1 MKMKIY
7 LIKNISTWMLDELL
21 AFSEY
26 TKFKVVLLRNP
37 PEFYDEDLKKLK
49 NNDIEI
55 IVHPFKYNFILK
67 KLFFII
73 PFFFKNI
80 SKFSFNY
87 NGVIGLKSIIW
98 FLKLDLTLFPTN
110 TSIHA
115 QFATQA
121 SILSLL
127 LKKFRKNNLEYF
139 FTFHAHDIYF
149 DNKWFPLLVNNSHY
163 AFSISEYNVRYI
175 NQKYINLNKEK
186 IIVTK
191 LGVFRPQGINPKNI
205 NNKECFRLGF
215 ISWFVEKKGIF
226 YLLEA
231 IKLLKNYN
239 IELILAGDG
248 PLKQKITQFID
259 KEKLTDIVTYIGKL
273 KDCEKENFF
282 KSLDVFVLPAITV
295 SNDMDGIPVVL
306 MEAISYGLPII
317 STNVSGIPE
326 ICKNN
331 YNGFL
336 IQEKNVNEIVN
347 AITKL
352 YNDKTLIKQFS
363 INSLELSK
371 QYDIEINSKNKIT
384 ILGWN
389 N

>member
-231 IKLLKNYN
+231 MKLLKNYN

>member
-1 MKMKIY
+1 MKIY

-231 IKLLKNYN
+231 MKLLKNYN

>member
-1 MKMKIY
+1 
-7 LIKNISTWMLDELL
+7 
-21 AFSEY
+21 
-26 TKFKVVLLRNP
+26 
-37 PEFYDEDLKKLK
+37 
-49 NNDIEI
+49 
-55 IVHPFKYNFILK
+55 
-67 KLFFII
+67 
-73 PFFFKNI
+73 
-80 SKFSFNY
+80 
-87 NGVIGLKSIIW
+87 
-98 FLKLDLTLFPTN
+98 
-110 TSIHA
+110 
-115 QFATQA
+115 
-121 SILSLL
+121 
-127 LKKFRKNNLEYF
+127 
-139 FTFHAHDIYF
+139 
-149 DNKWFPLLVNNSHY
+149 
-163 AFSISEYNVRYI
+163 
-175 NQKYINLNKEK
+175 
-186 IIVTK
+186 
-191 LGVFRPQGINPKNI
+191 
-205 NNKECFRLGF
+205 
-215 ISWFVEKKGIF
+215 VEKKGIF

-336 IQEKNVNEIVN
+336 IQEKNVNAIVN

-363 INSLELSK
+363 INSLELK
-371 QYDIEINSKNKIT
+371 
-384 ILGWN
+384 
-389 N
+389 

>member
-1 MKMKIY
+1 MKVKIY

-26 TKFKVVLLRNP
+26 TKFKVVLLRKP
-37 PEFYDEDLKKLK
+37 PEFYDEGLKKLK

-55 IVHPFKYNFILK
+55 IIRPFKYNYIIK
-67 KLFFII
+67 KLIFII

-98 FLKLDLTLFPTN
+98 FMKLDLTLFPSN

-191 LGVFRPQGINPKNI
+191 LGVFRPQGINQKNI

>member
-1 MKMKIY
+1 MKVKIY

-26 TKFKVVLLRNP
+26 TKFKVVLLRKQ
-37 PEFYDEDLKKLK
+37 PEFYDEGLKKLK

-55 IVHPFKYNFILK
+55 IIRPFKYNYIIK
-67 KLFFII
+67 KLIFII

-98 FLKLDLTLFPTN
+98 FLKLDLTLFPSN

-336 IQEKNVNEIVN
+336 IQEKNVNAIVN